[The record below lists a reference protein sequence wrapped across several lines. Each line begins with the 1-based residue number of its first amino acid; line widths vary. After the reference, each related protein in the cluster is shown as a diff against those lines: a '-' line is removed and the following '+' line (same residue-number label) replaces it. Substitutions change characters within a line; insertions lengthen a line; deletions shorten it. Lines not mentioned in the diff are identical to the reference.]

1 MTQLTSILTNLS
13 QGAIESVQN
22 GQALGNLDKYLHI
35 KRNIEDKLCAKMDS
49 LKNQS
54 GGLILLVGSAG
65 DGKSHLISTIRNR
78 DEYSDFYFYNDATE
92 SYSPIKTAVDTLKDV
107 LADFSDEKIEA
118 CTKKLV
124 LAINIGT
131 LNAFIENDY
140 VKTSFSKLVSFVSP
154 LFSEEEDSIKETER
168 LLMVQFSNQ
177 QIFEFDKNSEEDY
190 PVDSFFLR
198 EFLHKIT
205 NQDQNNPFFVAYKN
219 SIPLDNS
226 ITDPVVINYQLLCI
240 PEIQETIIKLIIEA
254 FIRFK
259 LMVTPRDFQDFIYS
273 ILVYE
278 DLEHYSDS
286 KNLLEALLPSM
297 LFNSERSKIQKYLS
311 LLDPLK
317 YSSTEHDKD
326 LANLFTSSMI
336 PEGFL
341 DEAMLNIAVPALLTK
356 VRMVYGNN
364 RKNIVR
370 TTQFLFRL
378 KHLLSYHSESKEYL
392 SFLKLLKGFMTRD
405 GQEIQYIYQMVS
417 TVIPRHYGSYYSP
430 DKTVPLNIQ
439 GSRYK
444 LFANINIVPDEFSYT
459 YVSPNEFSLSI
470 ILKWKVLEKKVAL
483 PVDYQLY
490 EYLVHLNNG
499 RLSLN
504 FESDKNMAFSHFIRK
519 LISLSDST
527 KEVIIMTAD
536 NKKYILSNQFGII
549 SYRPC

>member
-1 MTQLTSILTNLS
+1 MRNL
-13 QGAIESVQN
+13 
-22 GQALGNLDKYLHI
+22 
-35 KRNIEDKLCAKMDS
+35 
-49 LKNQS
+49 
-54 GGLILLVGSAG
+54 
-65 DGKSHLISTIRNR
+65 
-78 DEYSDFYFYNDATE
+78 
-92 SYSPIKTAVDTLKDV
+92 
-107 LADFSDEKIEA
+107 
-118 CTKKLV
+118 
-124 LAINIGT
+124 
-131 LNAFIENDY
+131 
-140 VKTSFSKLVSFVSP
+140 
-154 LFSEEEDSIKETER
+154 
-168 LLMVQFSNQ
+168 
-177 QIFEFDKNSEEDY
+177 
-190 PVDSFFLR
+190 
-198 EFLHKIT
+198 

-226 ITDPVVINYQLLCI
+226 ITDPVVLNYQLLSI
-240 PEIQETIIKLIIEA
+240 PEVQEAIIKLIIEA

-297 LFNSERSKIQKYLS
+297 IFNSDRSKIQKYLS

-326 LANLFTSSMI
+326 LADLFTSSMI

-341 DEAMLNIAVPALLTK
+341 DEAMLNITVPTLLTK

-378 KHLLSYHSESKEYL
+378 KHLLSYHSESKEYI
-392 SFLKLLKGFMTRD
+392 SFLKLLRGFMNRD
-405 GQEIQYIYQMVS
+405 GQEIQNIYQMVN

-444 LFANINIVPDEFSYT
+444 LFANINISPDEYSYT

-470 ILKWKVLEKKVAL
+470 ILKWKILEKKVSL
-483 PVDYQLY
+483 SVDYQLY